1 MASRILY
8 AIGFSLAVL
17 SLSATAQS
25 TAPPAVSGTTTAP
38 GATAPDGA
46 TKSTARAGHRAGHSS
61 HRHHARMRHH
71 AKAGAHHRM
80 RHHARAGA
88 HHGTRHHARA
98 EDRAMH
104 HAGMRAD
111 GQQYESGYQGALKR
125 CVAGAPDQRDRC
137 LDEAIARHRRS

>member
-25 TAPPAVSGTTTAP
+25 TPPPAVSGTTTAS

-46 TKSTARAGHRAGHSS
+46 NKPTARAGHRAAHSS

-71 AKAGAHHRM
+71 AKVGAHHRTRHHARAGTRGM
-80 RHHARAGA
+80 RHHARAEA
-88 HHGTRHHARA
+88 RH
-98 EDRAMH
+98 MH

-111 GQQYESGYQGALKR
+111 GQQYESAYQGALKR
-125 CVAGAPDQRDRC
+125 CVAGAPEQRDRC
-137 LDEAIARHRRS
+137 LDDAIARHRRS

>member
-17 SLSATAQS
+17 SLTAAAQS
-25 TAPPAVSGTTTAP
+25 TPPPAVSGTTTAS
-38 GATAPDGA
+38 GTAAPDGA
-46 TKSTARAGHRAGHSS
+46 ARPGARAAHAK

-71 AKAGAHHRM
+71 QARAAAHHRM

-88 HHGTRHHARA
+88 RHEMRHHARA
-98 EDRAMH
+98 EARHAH

-111 GQQYESGYQGALKR
+111 SGQYESGYQGALKR

-137 LDEAIARHRRS
+137 LDDAIARYRRS